1 MMGIMFML
9 MFTSCL
15 ILALVASNVATYSI
29 ILIINQH
36 GQKNKTQSTLL
47 RNMVTLLMMVVLMTM
62 AIMMMV
68 IMMMTMVIMSISRTK
83 TKLTLLLNM

>member
-47 RNMVTLLMMVVLMTM
+47 CNMVTVLMMMVLMTM
-62 AIMMMV
+62 AMMM
-68 IMMMTMVIMSISRTK
+68 IYI
-83 TKLTLLLNM
+83 L